1 MARWRLLPHIMKL
14 LRSIWFKLILMIAGV
29 AAIITLIN
37 VSVQRSRRSMVEVE
51 LETVADYQISGKFQ
65 SVGFLAV
72 VWDSLIL
79 ADNGE
84 VKDFLN
90 RSEEILKDYGSDEVE
105 SLMAAPDGI
114 IQYVYP
120 YSFSD
125 QIGLDIEH
133 DSCFADVAV
142 RSRYTG
148 LDTVSSPELLEDGD
162 YRLYFCHPIYVRD
175 RVGKPSFW
183 GYSIVTVRTSDLV
196 TEFHLGRMS
205 SHSCI
210 RLSRMDSKNGKQILY
225 DDTEGN
231 LKKPVQYCFSVP
243 NGTLMLE
250 GMWDGGWI
258 TANEL
263 AAEILIALAGVFV
276 ALMVLM
282 NLRIR
287 KNMRTLSQISY
298 SDELT
303 GINNRHMLRK
313 VFEDLE
319 GEQKHVSM
327 LFIDFDHFKDIN
339 DNEGHEAGDEALKQ
353 GAAFFVSVFGKESC
367 FRYGGDEF
375 LMLMVDI
382 PDEEARAKAARLK
395 EFRTITF
402 QGHEIHVSVS
412 GGFATADCSSV
423 EDLRTLIRMADDNLY
438 HAKESGRDQ
447 IFGGEA

>member
-1 MARWRLLPHIMKL
+1 MKL
-14 LRSIWFKLILMIAGV
+14 FRSVWFKLILIIAGA

-51 LETVADYQISGKFQ
+51 LGTIAEYQISGTFK

-72 VWDSLIL
+72 VWDSLIQ

-84 VKDFLN
+84 VKDYLN
-90 RSEEILKDYGSDEVE
+90 RSEKILKDYGSDEVE
-105 SLMAAPDGI
+105 SLMMAPKGI

-120 YSFSD
+120 YFFSD
-125 QIGLDIEH
+125 QIGLDVEH
-133 DSCFADVAV
+133 DSCYADVAV

-162 YRLYFCHPIYVRD
+162 YRMYFCHPIYVKD

-196 TEFHLGRMS
+196 AEFHLGRMS
-205 SHSCI
+205 SRSCI
-210 RLSRMDSKNGKQILY
+210 LLSRMDSRNGKQILY
-225 DDTEGN
+225 DDTKGN
-231 LKKPVQYCFSVP
+231 LKNPVQYCFSVP

-250 GMWDGGWI
+250 GMWEGGWI
-258 TANEL
+258 TNNEL
-263 AAEILIALAGVFV
+263 VAEIVIALIGVFV
-276 ALMVLM
+276 ALLILM
-282 NLRIR
+282 NLQIR

-298 SDELT
+298 TDELT
-303 GINNRHMLRK
+303 GLNNRHMLRK
-313 VFEDLE
+313 VFEELE
-319 GEQKHVSM
+319 GMQKHVSM

-353 GAAFFVSVFGKESC
+353 GAAFFASVFGKESC

-375 LMLMVDI
+375 LMLMVNI
-382 PDEEARAKAARLK
+382 PDEEARAMAARLK
-395 EFRTITF
+395 EFKTITF
-402 QGHEIHVSVS
+402 HEHEIPVSVS
-412 GGFATADCSSV
+412 GGFASADCSSI

-438 HAKESGRDQ
+438 HAKENGRDQ
-447 IFGGEA
+447 IFGGKA

>member
-1 MARWRLLPHIMKL
+1 MKL
-14 LRSIWFKLILMIAGV
+14 LRSFWLKLILIIAG
-29 AAIITLIN
+29 AAAMITLIN

-51 LETVADYQISGKFQ
+51 LETVADYQISGKFK

-79 ADNGE
+79 ADDGE
-84 VKDFLN
+84 VKDYLN
-90 RSEEILKDYGSDEVE
+90 RSDDILREYGSDEVE
-105 SLMAAPDGI
+105 SLMVAPDGI

-125 QIGLDIEH
+125 RIGLDVER

-148 LDTVSSPELLEDGD
+148 LDTVSSPEPLEDGD
-162 YRLYFCHPIYVRD
+162 YRLYFCHPVYVKD
-175 RVGKPSFW
+175 RVGKASFW
-183 GYSIVTVRTSDLV
+183 GYSIVTVRTSDMV
-196 TEFHLGRMS
+196 AEFHLGRMS

-210 RLSRMDSKNGKQILY
+210 RLSRMDSRKGKQILY
-225 DDTEGN
+225 DDTGGR
-231 LKKPVQYCFSVP
+231 LKEPVQHCFSVP

-263 AAEILIALAGVFV
+263 AAEIMIALIGVF
-276 ALMVLM
+276 AASLVLM
-282 NLRIR
+282 NFRIR

-303 GINNRHMLRK
+303 GLNNRHMLRK
-313 VFEDLE
+313 VFEEL
-319 GEQKHVSM
+319 GEMNKHVSM
-327 LFIDFDHFKDIN
+327 LFIDFDYFKEIN
-339 DNEGHEAGDEALKQ
+339 DREGHEAGDEALKQ

-375 LMLMVDI
+375 LMLMVDT

-395 EFRTITF
+395 EFQMISF
-402 QGHEIHVSVS
+402 HGHKIPVSVS
-412 GGFATADCSSV
+412 GGFAAADCSSM

-438 HAKESGRDQ
+438 QAKENGRNQ
-447 IFGGEA
+447 IFGGKA